1 MANQITLRKIGG
13 SVGATFPKEVTDALN
28 VGAGDKLN
36 IVRTDAGILL
46 TPYDPAFEVGMQA
59 FEKVNSAYR
68 NALREL
74 SKK

>member
-1 MANQITLRKIGG
+1 MTTQITLRKIGG
-13 SVGATFPKEVTDALN
+13 SVGATFPKELTDALN

-46 TPYDPAFEVGMQA
+46 TPFDPAFEAGMQA
-59 FEKVNSAYR
+59 FEAVNAEYR